1 MANNFVFNDSLP
13 VAPLKI
19 AALESC
25 RDLAAKV
32 NDHIVQFRRNDMEEL
47 KRRQEDL
54 HYRGYD
60 VDSYLLDCR
69 CPRFG
74 SGEAKGVVGES
85 VRGTDV
91 FAMVDVMNYSI
102 SYTVS
107 GYTNHMSPDD
117 HYQDLKRI
125 IGACVSTA
133 HRVNVIMPFLYESRQ
148 HKRTKRESL
157 DSAMALEELA
167 AMGVQNIIT
176 FDAHDPRVQNAIPLI
191 GFDNFMPTYQF
202 VKALFK
208 REPDITID
216 KDHLMI
222 ISPDEGAMHR
232 AVYLANNLGVE
243 MGMFYKR
250 RDYSRVV
257 DGRNPIVAHEFL
269 GSSVAGKTVLIID
282 DMISSGESMLDT
294 CKALKERRADK
305 VIVCCTFGLFTNGLE
320 KFDEFYNKGYLD
332 YVITTNLNYR
342 PQALLDREWY
352 LVADMSKYIA
362 AIINSLHHD
371 RSISA
376 TLSPTEKIQ
385 KLVQRHQND
394 GYEYFQ
400 KLV

>member
-74 SGEAKGVVGES
+74 SGEAKGVVGEP

-352 LVADMSKYIA
+352 LEADMSKYIA
-362 AIINSLHHD
+362 AIINSLNHD